1 MDVVGV
7 FYFEVE
13 LESFFFVVGAVEEHV
28 FGVAVL
34 GTKSTGASWCC
45 HIFQPVHVLF

>member
-7 FYFEVE
+7 FYCEVE

-28 FGVAVL
+28 FGAL
-34 GTKSTGASWCC
+34 STKSTGTSWCSR
-45 HIFQPVHVLF
+45 ILYPVHVFF

>member
-7 FYFEVE
+7 FYCEVE

-28 FGVAVL
+28 FGVF

-45 HIFQPVHVLF
+45 RVFQPVHVFF